1 MKHLKKINEFFYF
14 PCVSLLTPKGNGYSF
29 RDTAI
34 HSKDY
39 TQIVNAELLKSSDNH
54 NPSAFGY
61 EKNIK
66 NEEDGLPLDDR
77 ILMLFSD
84 RQECINSYLQY
95 RKDVDYNSYDDEQ

>member
-1 MKHLKKINEFFYF
+1 MKHIKNINEFFYF
-14 PCVSLLTPKGNGYSF
+14 PCVSLLTPKLNGYSF
-29 RDTAI
+29 KDTAI
-34 HSKDY
+34 NSKDY
-39 TQIVNAELLKSSDNH
+39 TQIVNAELLNLP
-54 NPSAFGY
+54 NIEAFGY

-84 RQECINSYLQY
+84 KQECINSYLQY

>member
-14 PCVSLLTPKGNGYSF
+14 PIVKLIVKKGNSF
-29 RDTAI
+29 SIEHRAI
-34 HSKDY
+34 NAKDY
-39 TQIVNAELLKSSDNH
+39 TQII
-54 NPSAFGY
+54 NPEILESNSAFGY

-84 RQECINSYLQY
+84 KQECINSYLQY

>member
-1 MKHLKKINEFFYF
+1 MKHIKNINEFFNF
-14 PCVSLLTPKGNGYSF
+14 PSVSLLTPKLNGYSF
-29 RDTAI
+29 KDTAI
-34 HSKDY
+34 NSSDY
-39 TQIVNAELLKSSDNH
+39 TQIIKGELLNSNIEV
-54 NPSAFGY
+54 FGY

-84 RQECINSYLQY
+84 KQECIDSYLQY